1 MHLDSV
7 LAIAAIAWKNVARKI
22 FRNFVLALA
31 VSLLVALLVFALLFT
46 KAVREDIDAAA
57 MRLGADIVIVPPEA
71 KSMADEFI
79 LESLVKTFYMD
90 ETVFKTLVTLP
101 DIAAGT
107 YQIYLHTLDS
117 GCCSIDEGQVIAI
130 DPATD
135 FVVTPWVQGNKHLN
149 AGEVFV
155 GSYVYEYL
163 GLIATAKLFG
173 TGVDIVGHLE
183 ETGTGL
189 DRGIFMRVEDL
200 GKISKEAMGSYTP
213 GKISII
219 FLKVREGADVD
230 QVVARIRDI
239 NPRIGIMTRGS
250 IGADVR
256 NTLRDILRVFSITI
270 TISSVLA
277 ILLAWSTF
285 TAMANERQREVGILR
300 AIGARRHHIV
310 QMFLGEAFIIS
321 FIGGLFGTVLGHAL
335 ILYLADDFNLLTR
348 LGAHSILS
356 QANIL
361 LSALS
366 MFSGIAVCLTGA
378 LAPVLRLAFMEPL
391 LAIKEE

>member
-1 MHLDSV
+1 MPLNSA
-7 LAIAAIAWKNVARKI
+7 LAIATIAWKNVARKI

-31 VSLLVALLVFALLFT
+31 VALLVALLIFALLFS

-79 LESLVKTFYMD
+79 LESMVKTFYMD
-90 ETVFKTLVTLP
+90 EMVFKTLIDIP

-107 YQIYLHTLDS
+107 FQIYLHTLDS
-117 GCCSIDEGQVIAI
+117 GCCSIDEGQVIAF
-130 DPATD
+130 DPDTD
-135 FVVTPWVQGNKHLN
+135 FVVTPWIKENKHLE
-149 AGEVFV
+149 AGDIFV
-155 GSYVYEYL
+155 GSYVYEFL
-163 GLIATAKLFG
+163 GLISTAKLFG
-173 TGVDIVGHLE
+173 SGVNIVDHLE

-189 DRGIFMRVEDL
+189 DRGVFMRIEDL
-200 GKISKEAMGSYTP
+200 NKIPKEAMGSYIP

-219 FLKVREGADVD
+219 FLKLKEGADVD
-230 QVVARIRDI
+230 QVVAKIRDI

-256 NTLRDILRVFSITI
+256 NTLQDILRVFSITI

-300 AIGARRHHIV
+300 SIGARRHHIV
-310 QMFLGEAFIIS
+310 QMFLGEALIIS
-321 FIGGLFGTVLGHAL
+321 IIGGLMGTVIGHGL
-335 ILYLADDFNLLTR
+335 IYYLADDFNLLTR
-348 LGAHSILS
+348 LGAHSVFSPENILVSTISILS
-356 QANIL
+356 GLI
-361 LSALS
+361 
-366 MFSGIAVCLTGA
+366 ICLIGA
-378 LAPVLRLAFMEPL
+378 LAPVQRLAAMEPL
-391 LAIKEE
+391 LAIKSE

>member
-1 MHLDSV
+1 MQLDSAF
-7 LAIAAIAWKNVARKI
+7 AIAAIAWKNVARKI

-90 ETVFKTLVTLP
+90 ESIFRTVAGLP
-101 DIAAGT
+101 DITAAT

-135 FVVTPWVQGNKHLN
+135 FVVTPWIQGKKNLN
-149 AGEVFV
+149 DGEVFV
-155 GSYVYEYL
+155 GSYVYEFL

-173 TGVDIVGHLE
+173 SGVDIVGHLE

-189 DRGIFMRVEDL
+189 DRGIFMRIEDL
-200 GKISKEAMGSYTP
+200 GKISKESMGSYTP

-219 FLKVREGADVD
+219 FLKIREGVIVD
-230 QVVARIRDI
+230 EVVAKIRDI
-239 NPRIGIMTRGS
+239 NPRLGIMTRGS

-256 NTLRDILRVFSITI
+256 DTLRDILRVFSITI

-285 TAMANERQREVGILR
+285 TAMANERRREVGILR

-310 QMFLGEAFIIS
+310 QMFLGEAFMIS
-321 FIGGLFGTVLGHAL
+321 FIGGLLGAALGHGL
-335 ILYLADDFNLLTR
+335 ILYLAGDFHLLTR
-348 LGAHSILS
+348 LGVSAVYSP
-356 QANIL
+356 ANIL
-361 LSALS
+361 LTVLA
-366 MFSGIAVCLTGA
+366 MFSGIAVCQIGA
-378 LAPVLRLAFMEPL
+378 LAPVLRLALMEPL